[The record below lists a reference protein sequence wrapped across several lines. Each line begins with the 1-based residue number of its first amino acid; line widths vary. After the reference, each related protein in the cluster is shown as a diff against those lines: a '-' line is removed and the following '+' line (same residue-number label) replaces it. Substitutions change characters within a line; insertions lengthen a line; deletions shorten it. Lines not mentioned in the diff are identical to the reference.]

1 MPKVFLIIA
10 LIVLALSIIAL
21 VRKDRRKKRLS
32 QMEYLLDT
40 NIYRNLVHGLT
51 FDEVKLLGLKMR
63 RKEEQLGTRAG
74 FPIVVAMELIS
85 HLTEG
90 DPAFDDCF
98 KALCLLFDHSKNY
111 NAEEN
116 TYSGTFY
123 PPINVVLPKYFFN
136 NNGPFVELY
145 KTIIQLTHDI
155 TERYDSRN
163 TKRLVE
169 KITIVKE
176 QVIFEKKEIRDN
188 FENFLKSIN
197 DDTTDWEFFKNNK
210 PERKEWYKNLK
221 NGKTTFL
228 VSEGFMQRA
237 YHIVGANYERSDE
250 TFEKLVKFYD
260 EFFPALAMNELLL
273 DQLGGGGAASL
284 RDAEDK
290 KWNTINDISIMF
302 AILFDEKK
310 DVNKILV
317 TEDKNIRKYFVEGG
331 MPDKIMSFEDF
342 KKLLEI

>member
-1 MPKVFLIIA
+1 MKTVFFVIGL
-10 LIVLALSIIAL
+10 LVLALL
-21 VRKDRRKKRLS
+21 VIFLIKKYKSKTRLEK
-32 QMEYLLDT
+32 MEYLLDT

-63 RKEEQLGTRAG
+63 RKEQEMGTKAG

-85 HLTEG
+85 HLTDG
-90 DPAFDDCF
+90 DPSFDDCF
-98 KALCLLFDHSKNY
+98 KALCLLFDHTKNY
-111 NAEEN
+111 NPKEN

-136 NNGPFVELY
+136 NNGPFIDLY
-145 KTIIQLTHDI
+145 KTIIQLTYDI

-197 DDTTDWEFFKNNK
+197 DDTTDWEYFKKNK
-210 PERKEWYKNLK
+210 PERKEWFKNLK
-221 NGKTTFL
+221 TGKTTFL
-228 VSEGFMQRA
+228 VSEGFMIRA
-237 YHIVGANYERSDE
+237 YNIVEEKYERNDE
-250 TFEKLVKFYD
+250 TFEKLTKFYD

-273 DQLGGGGAASL
+273 EQLGSGTSSL
-284 RDAEDK
+284 DDVEDK

-302 AILFDEKK
+302 AILFNEKNGQK
-310 DVNKILV
+310 KVLV
-317 TEDKNIRKYFVEGG
+317 TEDKNIQYYFVESG
-331 MPDKIMSFEDF
+331 MSDKIMSLESF
-342 KKLLEI
+342 KKLLDI